1 MHIRNRFA
9 LRFGTSA
16 RCVDAHFKTIVMR
29 KGEVSES
36 ILRGTQ
42 ISKEVLV
49 SFCSASAV
57 VRDDNS
63 SVSQSWQTSFKAG
76 SAMGGQ
82 TERRKG
88 ILVR

>member
-1 MHIRNRFA
+1 MHILNRFA
-9 LRFGTSA
+9 LGFGTSA
-16 RCVDAHFKTIVMR
+16 RCVNTHFKTIFIR

-49 SFCSASAV
+49 SFRSARAV

-63 SVSQSWQTSFKAG
+63 TVSQNWQN
-76 SAMGGQ
+76 
-82 TERRKG
+82 
-88 ILVR
+88 